1 MAKNERSAARP
12 GTWLALAWL
21 ALVVLASI
29 WAKLT
34 GQGPIAW
41 IETEY
46 SLRTGSI
53 LGADILF
60 LILILTLPSIW
71 VLWGAVFRFEHAMA
85 EQGEAAR
92 RLLYRRYGVVLL
104 GLAAGFLAMAVTGG
118 VRAARA
124 PDGQEAAALLSPED
138 LARGAVPEGRVAIT
152 GVRDIGAVVGF
163 HESLRGGERYW
174 LYGGFRPGTGTKGS
188 EGTSGE
194 APIILFLERSYN
206 GRPEARAA
214 EPETA
219 EGYLIE
225 NGLPA
230 YARIALERSGV
241 PIARPHYL
249 LRDGENGQRDTY
261 FAMTLLGLL
270 FTFMCGG
277 IGGTLLLMAI
287 GAIPAAQRSG
297 KDVGE

>member
-1 MAKNERSAARP
+1 MTTRGQHDKRGGSRW
-12 GTWLALAWL
+12 GTKLALAWL
-21 ALVVLASI
+21 AMVVLASF

-53 LGADILF
+53 LGANILF

-71 VLWGAVFRFEHAMA
+71 VLWGAVFRLEQAMGG
-85 EQGEAAR
+85 QGEDSR
-92 RLLYRRYGVVLL
+92 RLLYRRYGIVLL
-104 GLAAGFLAMAVTGG
+104 VFTGGFVAMAVTGG
-118 VRAARA
+118 VLAARA
-124 PDGQEAAALLSPED
+124 PDGRETAALLSPED
-138 LARGAVPEGRVAIT
+138 LARGAVPAGRVAIP

-174 LYGGFRPGTGTKGS
+174 LYGGFRPGAGAKG
-188 EGTSGE
+188 EDGRGE
-194 APIILFLERSYN
+194 APIALFLERSYN

-241 PIARPHYL
+241 RIASPHYL

-261 FAMTLLGLL
+261 FTMTLLGLL
-270 FTFMCGG
+270 FAFMCGA
-277 IGGTLLLMAI
+277 IGGALMLIAM
-287 GAIPAAQRSG
+287 GVVPMARPPDG
-297 KDVGE
+297 